1 MKHLLS
7 ALAINVIIACVL
19 AFVTSV
25 FGVINSTLN
34 LNSKVFLICASF
46 ALFGYISC
54 FVGMVIKTV
63 IED

>member
-7 ALAINVIIACVL
+7 ALAIIVIIACVL

-46 ALFGYISC
+46 ALFGYISS
-54 FVGMVIKTV
+54 FVGMIIRDF
-63 IED
+63 IEE